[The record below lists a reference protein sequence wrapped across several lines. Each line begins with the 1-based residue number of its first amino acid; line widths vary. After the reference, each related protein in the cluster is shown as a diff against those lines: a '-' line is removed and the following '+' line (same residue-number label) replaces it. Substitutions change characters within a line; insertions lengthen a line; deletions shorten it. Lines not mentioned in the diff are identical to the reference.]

1 MGIHRSLSAGA
12 SVAAGR
18 EGARRR
24 GWGAVEDRPVTHE
37 PHSKGASDVR
47 AGKPCSQ

>member
-1 MGIHRSLSAGA
+1 MRRPLSAGA

-24 GWGAVEDRPVTHE
+24 GWGAAEHRPVTHE
-37 PHSKGASDVR
+37 PHGKGASDVR